1 MPKYMD
7 THAMGSITEETLR
20 KLQTAPTDEFGV
32 THHDILFSKDDDKIW
47 CVLDAPNEEAVRQH
61 HEKAEVHVD
70 WVREVNST
78 RE

>member
-7 THAMGSITEETLR
+7 THTMGSITEETLR

-70 WVREVNST
+70 WVREVKST